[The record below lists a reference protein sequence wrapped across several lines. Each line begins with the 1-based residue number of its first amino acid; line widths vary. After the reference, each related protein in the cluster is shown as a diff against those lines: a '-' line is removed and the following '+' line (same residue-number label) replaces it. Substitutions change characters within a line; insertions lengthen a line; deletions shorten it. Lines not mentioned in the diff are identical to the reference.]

1 MDIINTFTRIAQ
13 KTDGLP
19 VSLSTSSEHDP
30 DWSREPLGAIGTFL
44 EKQLWKDVNGAK
56 KYLSGLYNVANQIGF
71 LSVGR
76 PSGIH
81 GVFHQ

>member
-19 VSLSTSSEHDP
+19 VSLSASSEHDS
-30 DWSREPLGAIGTFL
+30 DWIEEPLGAVGTFL

-56 KYLSGLYNVANQIGF
+56 KYLSGLLNVASQIGF
-71 LSVGR
+71 LSVGQ